1 VSGAR
6 TGNAGSIPAL
16 PPVRPSTGSGRTGF
30 GRTRWTL
37 LALTA
42 AVAAGCAGPR
52 VARLRYPAPPP
63 AAFAPASRP
72 LVALQRLLD
81 ARPAPHDVVGVAR
94 TGAGG
99 VGGAVTTRDDAAAW
113 ATGALRIELERVG
126 FTVVGEGALGVPVVG
141 GELLRAFCDARVGS
155 AGRVELRAW
164 VKRGDAYPLDRNV
177 DGRGSAGFSPGPTAA
192 AFERCLSRAMGDAAA
207 RTAAAVRAAL

>member
-1 VSGAR
+1 VS
-6 TGNAGSIPAL
+6 
-16 PPVRPSTGSGRTGF
+16 
-30 GRTRWTL
+30 RTRLGLTL
-37 LALTA
+37 TVVFAASA
-42 AVAAGCAGPR
+42 AVSCAGPR
-52 VARLRYPAPPP
+52 VARLRYPAPTPP
-63 AAFAPASRP
+63 AFAPATRP
-72 LVALQRLLD
+72 LVALQRLRD
-81 ARPAPHDVVGVAR
+81 ARPAPRDVVGVAR

-155 AGRVELRAW
+155 VGRVELRAW

-177 DGRGSAGFSPGPTAA
+177 DGRGSAGLSPGPTAA